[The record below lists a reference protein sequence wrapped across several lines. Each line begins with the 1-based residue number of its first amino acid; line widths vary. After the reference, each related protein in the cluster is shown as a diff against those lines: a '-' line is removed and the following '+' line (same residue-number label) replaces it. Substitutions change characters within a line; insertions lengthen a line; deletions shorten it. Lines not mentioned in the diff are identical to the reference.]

1 MNPLLLLLMSLSSL
15 LALDSSEFTT
25 AVFKKDGVT
34 LPYRS
39 LRLGSAEQEVPLL
52 LFLHGAGERGT
63 DNEVQLQHGIPEL
76 VTWLRK
82 TGQSCHIIA
91 PQCPHGVW
99 WGEVSDFSEPNKITL
114 AEEQPQAEALLALLE
129 AVGAESAIDSKRI
142 YLTGLSMGGFGSFGL
157 LAIAPNKWA
166 AAIPICGGGDAST
179 VDKYAHVP
187 LHIVHGDSD
196 TVVPTA
202 CSRTLVKAL
211 EEAGATK
218 VQYTEFL
225 NTGHDSWTLAYR
237 NPKFWEWMFAQKKG

>member
-1 MNPLLLLLMSLSSL
+1 MKLLLILLMSLSAA
-15 LALDSSEFTT
+15 LAFDASEFAATT
-25 AVFKKDGVT
+25 FKSGDVT

-39 LRLGSAEQEVPLL
+39 LRIGAEEEEMPLL

-63 DNEVQLQHGIPEL
+63 DNEAQLKNGLPEL

-82 TGQSCHIIA
+82 TGQSCHLIV
-91 PQCPHGVW
+91 PQCPKGVW
-99 WGEVSDFSEPNKITL
+99 WGDVSDFSDPTKIIL
-114 AEEQPQAEALLALLE
+114 AKKQPRADALLALVE
-129 AVGAESAIDSKRI
+129 SVVEKSAINSDRL

-157 LAIAPNKWA
+157 LAIAPDKWA
-166 AAIPICGGGDAST
+166 AAIPICGGGDATT
-179 VDKYAHVP
+179 VEKFAHVP

-211 EEAGATK
+211 EDAGAPK

-225 NTGHDSWTLAYR
+225 RTGHDSWTLAYR
-237 NPKFWEWMFAQKKG
+237 DPKTWEWLFAQKKG

>member
-1 MNPLLLLLMSLSSL
+1 MKALLLLLMPLSSL
-15 LALDSSEFTT
+15 LAFDSSEFAA
-25 AVFKKDGVT
+25 AVFKREGVT

-39 LRLGSAEQEVPLL
+39 LRLGSAVEEVPLL

-63 DNEVQLQHGIPEL
+63 DNEVQLKHGIPEL

-82 TGQSCHIIA
+82 TGQSCHIIV
-91 PQCPHGVW
+91 PQCPDGVW
-99 WGEVSDFSEPNKITL
+99 WGEISHFNNPAKTTL
-114 AEEQPQAEALLALLE
+114 AEHQPQADALLALLE
-129 AVGAESAIDSKRI
+129 AVEAESAIDRKRI

-157 LAIAPNKWA
+157 LAIAPDKWA

-179 VDKYAHVP
+179 VAKYAHVP

-218 VQYTEFL
+218 VQYTELL

-237 NPKFWEWMFAQKKG
+237 NPKFWEWIFAQKKG